1 MSGFAVGSL
10 RAAVFMVVG
19 VGQAVIVKVW
29 DRPHIIT
36 VYQKSK
42 AAWEAAGDYRGKS
55 IRVKGRSDSI
65 AIKRWI
71 RAARGGTIFPAK

>member
-1 MSGFAVGSL
+1 MLGQAVCGTNL
-10 RAAVFMVVG
+10 VMVVG

-42 AAWEAAGDYRGKS
+42 ASWEAAGDYRGKS